1 MSSPEAPDG
10 WPFAGIPSWHVTSH
24 SSQLSLLPSAGWEIN
39 TGQLGAVALLLAG
52 KVTAGLASHWQC
64 VTDSVVYRKTLQYNI
79 AGLYFYGYIRLWAQC
94 SEREISSPA
103 YASFTGVTVVRSN
116 NCRISSYIRLVSV
129 TRKSAAYIK
138 HLSPVTMTASS
149 TCH

>member
-1 MSSPEAPDG
+1 M
-10 WPFAGIPSWHVTSH
+10 GI
-24 SSQLSLLPSAGWEIN
+24 SAYELN
-39 TGQLGAVALLLAG
+39 
-52 KVTAGLASHWQC
+52 
-64 VTDSVVYRKTLQYNI
+64 D
-79 AGLYFYGYIRLWAQC
+79 

-116 NCRISSYIRLVSV
+116 NCRISSYIGLVSV